1 MLENEIIK
9 KIMEDSIEKKYG
21 KNNQKFKTEVI
32 INNVLMR
39 LSTGNRII
47 VTYNNYESDFT
58 AFLY

>member
-9 KIMEDSIEKKYG
+9 KIMEDSIEKKYR